1 MRELLR
7 VQRRLSLSLLE
18 QRQPPLSSACEL
30 VRDGSSANIGRA
42 FLETH
47 RLLLLLLTSLTSNPF
62 LLSMRDAM
70 TVASLF
76 AAIAALWTSALAVA
90 PSMWLLVDT
99 GVGVLMLISYAVWYL
114 IFDVSALA
122 VGFA

>member
-1 MRELLR
+1 
-7 VQRRLSLSLLE
+7 
-18 QRQPPLSSACEL
+18 
-30 VRDGSSANIGRA
+30 
-42 FLETH
+42 
-47 RLLLLLLTSLTSNPF
+47 
-62 LLSMRDAM
+62 MRDAM